1 MLCKR
6 TIELRK
12 PLSSRTGSLI
22 PLETLADC
30 ARDTEL
36 LNSAQDQADE
46 ILRHTHLQRDQL
58 LLQAQHEFWQRANRQ
73 LHLWHTQQ
81 QAILDNIER
90 IATSVTHSA
99 IRSLLEDTTTAQR
112 VSAMLKQMLAAQ
124 APAIRAK
131 LVCNPQDQ
139 ADVEHWLD
147 QHTEAPWRLQCDESI
162 APQVLILEAEEGS
175 FRIDW
180 TSSINALL
188 VPHSDFVSEA

>member
-12 PLSSRTGSLI
+12 PLPSRTCSLI

-30 ARDTEL
+30 ARDSEL
-36 LNSAQDQADE
+36 LTSAQDQADD
-46 ILRHTHLQRDQL
+46 ILRQAHAQRDQL

-73 LHLWHTQQ
+73 LHLWHAQQ

-99 IRSLLEDTTTAQR
+99 IRSLLEDTPTTQR
-112 VSAMLKQMLAAQ
+112 VSAMLKQMLVAQ

-139 ADVEHWLD
+139 ADVEQWLD

-162 APQVLILEAEEGS
+162 EPQVLILEAEEGS

-180 TSSINALL
+180 TSSVNALL
-188 VPHSDFVSEA
+188 VPHSDFASEE

>member
-12 PLSSRTGSLI
+12 PLPSRTCSLI

-36 LNSAQDQADE
+36 LNSAKVQADE
-46 ILRHTHLQRDQL
+46 ILRQTYVQRDQL

-81 QAILDNIER
+81 QAVLDNIER

-99 IRSLLEDTTTAQR
+99 IRSLLEDTTPTQR

-147 QHTEAPWRLQCDESI
+147 QHTEAPWRLLCDESVQ
-162 APQVLILEAEEGS
+162 PQMLILEAEEGS

-180 TSSINALL
+180 ASSINALL
-188 VPHSDFVSEA
+188 VSHTDFVSED